1 MDRFDK
7 ADGVAMQWLQHR
19 DGERFRLEAEVLRL
33 QAAVRNQQVAG
44 KLGVMNVSVETELQL
59 QLQALSKALQSGQV

>member
-1 MDRFDK
+1 
-7 ADGVAMQWLQHR
+7 VASTQGW
-19 DGERFRLEAEVLRL
+19 GTFPFRGRG
-33 QAAVRNQQVAG
+33 VRNQQVAS